1 MIFMI
6 LSYKKLIK
14 NLIFQFYEV
23 NLFIEIKM
31 LRHFYQK
38 LGENLKFLCSSWY
51 FLIFLMTSKYQA

>member
-14 NLIFQFYEV
+14 NLNFQFSEV
-23 NLFIEIKM
+23 NFFVEIKI

-38 LGENLKFLCSSWY
+38 LSENLKFLCSSWY
-51 FLIFLMTSKYQA
+51 FLIYLMTSKYQP